1 MTEDDFQQQ
10 VIDLAS
16 LYGWLAYH
24 TRDSRRSQP
33 GFPDL
38 VLVRDRILF
47 PELKMPGNTLTPH
60 QVRWREAILGAGG
73 DYRLWYPDDWP
84 EIQATLTAP
93 RRRAVCHG

>member
-10 VIDLAS
+10 VIDLAV

-38 VLVRDRILF
+38 VLVRDMTLF
-47 PELKMPGNTLTPH
+47 VELKMPNKKMMPA
-60 QVRWREAILGAGG
+60 QVKWRQALLAAGQEH
-73 DYRLWYPDDWP
+73 RLWYPDDWP